1 MEVDGGVREQ
11 LNGIAKEVGE
21 IRVLVA
27 GMMPRAEIDG
37 ELARRVSMDAYVSD
51 QAQVK
56 DRLTKLEASPQR
68 LLAWIGVG
76 GGCLGVLISALMA
89 TVTIIGLVIAHYK
102 P

>member
-1 MEVDGGVREQ
+1 MDGGVREQ

-56 DRLTKLEASPQR
+56 DRLTKLEASPMKM
-68 LLAWIGVG
+68 LGYLGAGT
-76 GGCLGVLISALMA
+76 GCMGVLVSILMA
-89 TVTIIGLVIAHYK
+89 AFYVMGYFIAHYK

>member
-37 ELARRVSMDAYVSD
+37 ELARRVSMDAYLSD
-51 QAQVK
+51 QGQVK

-68 LLAWIGVG
+68 LLAWVGVG
-76 GGCLGVLISALMA
+76 GGCLGVMISGLMAIFYIVGYALM
-89 TVTIIGLVIAHYK
+89 HFK